1 MMGLIKILEM
11 LMISKK
17 SVLTGILTVGI
28 LGLLTGCGS
37 DVSNVKGSATG
48 IKKIKSRKPVVM
60 VSTFSLY
67 EAAHAVAGNTL
78 DIQSIVPLGSDPHMF
93 SPNPTQVA
101 QMTGA
106 AVFIYNGAGFE
117 TWAESLKNTL
127 PKTTQ
132 TMDMSQHVD
141 LIKGGEDHHD
151 GHHHGA
157 YDPHYWLSIDN
168 MIKMTQTLEAT
179 FSRIEP
185 ANSAL
190 YHKNVVAYIAQLQKL
205 KSEYSM
211 GLKECRIR
219 ALVSN
224 HDAFG
229 YLTNT
234 NNLQNISII
243 GLSSDEQPSAK
254 TIARTIEEVKK
265 YQLKTIFF
273 ESFIND
279 SISQTIAQETSTKAV
294 ALQPLENISEDE
306 LKSHQTY
313 LSIMRSNLAKLR
325 EAMECQ

>member
-1 MMGLIKILEM
+1 M
-11 LMISKK
+11 
-17 SVLTGILTVGI
+17 
-28 LGLLTGCGS
+28 
-37 DVSNVKGSATG
+37 NVKRLLFFASVVAFALFAILFTLSTDT
-48 IKKIKSRKPVVM
+48 KKTKRGQPVVM

-67 EAAHAVAGNTL
+67 EAARAVAGNTL
-78 DIQSIVPLGSDPHMF
+78 EIQSIVPLGSDPHMF
-93 SPNPTQVA
+93 SPTPTQVA
-101 QMTGA
+101 KMTGA
-106 AVFIYNGAGFE
+106 DVFIYNGAGFE
-117 TWAESLKNTL
+117 IWAESLKNTL

-132 TMDMSQHVD
+132 ILDMSQHVD
-141 LIKGGEDHHD
+141 LIKGEEHHHD
-151 GHHHGA
+151 EHEHGA

-185 ANSAL
+185 VNSAL
-190 YHKNVVAYIAQLQKL
+190 YHKNAVTYIGQLQKL
-205 KSEYSM
+205 KSEYSR
-211 GLKECRIR
+211 GLKECRTR

-254 TIARTIEEVKK
+254 TIARIVEEVKK
-265 YQLKTIFF
+265 YQIKTIFF
-273 ESFIND
+273 ESLIND
-279 SISQTIAQETSTKAV
+279 NISQTIAQETGAKAV

-313 LSIMRSNLAKLR
+313 LSIMSSNLAKLR
-325 EAMECQ
+325 EAMECH